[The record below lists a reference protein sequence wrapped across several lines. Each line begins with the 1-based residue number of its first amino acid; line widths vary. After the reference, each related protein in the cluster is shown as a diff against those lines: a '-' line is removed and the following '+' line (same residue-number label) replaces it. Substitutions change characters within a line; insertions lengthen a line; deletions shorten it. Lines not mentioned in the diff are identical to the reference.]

1 MATYEEIY
9 GKRVDVLSSDPT
21 LTSANEGQVWYNST
35 SGTLKT
41 VVASA
46 AWSSGSPLGTARYAL
61 GGAGTQDAAL
71 GFGGAATP
79 PFATQT
85 LTEEYNGSGW
95 AAGGVLGT
103 ARYVLGGC
111 GTQTAALAFG
121 GNYPARKNETE
132 EYNGTSWT
140 AGGVLTTARRGL
152 GSAGTQAAAAAFG
165 GDVPPGT
172 TTEDA
177 TEEYDGTSW
186 TAGGDLNTARA
197 LASGGYVGTQSAT
210 FIAGGLRPDITEK
223 VEEYNGTSWTDV
235 TGLPADRS
243 RSGVAGSQTDAIV
256 FGGALPALTNTT
268 FKYDGTSWTAAPSLG
283 TAVNSM
289 GGAGTAT
296 AGLSFGGNVPGTTA
310 ATEEYNFGSNTITA
324 AAFSSQTGPTSPV
337 YAAGTGGTPTAAFL
351 VAGFGCGPNP
361 SAHKI
366 TNQHYDG
373 SSWSEAADINSGR
386 FLVGAAGT
394 QTASLVFGG
403 RAYPSPPTNDLTE
416 EFDGSS
422 WTVGNVLNTAR
433 QFGASCGTQTAAL
446 GTGGSATQA
455 NEEYDGTSWTS
466 VTNYP
471 LSTDAQLRTTGI
483 QTAAITSGGPPSST
497 ATNTYDG
504 TNWTAAP
511 DMVAVVQEGNL
522 NGTTSSAIHAGGNFG
537 GAPHAAQSQI
547 FDSTTWTTGANL
559 GTGREAMP
567 SGPSST
573 TSISGSLMFGGPI
586 GAPTY
591 NANQLEEYTG
601 ETSAINAK
609 TLTTG

>member
-9 GKRVDVLSSDPT
+9 GKRVDVLDADPT

-35 SGTLKT
+35 TGTLKT
-41 VVASA
+41 VSQASA
-46 AWSSGSPLGTARYAL
+46 WISGPTMVTTRRAINNGF
-61 GGAGTQDAAL
+61 GTQTA
-71 GFGGAATP
+71 GVTVGGYDP
-79 PFATQT
+79 GYFNV
-85 LTEEYNGSGW
+85 TEEYNGSGW
-95 AAGGVLGT
+95 AAGGTYPASLYYITSAGT
-103 ARYVLGGC
+103 STAGVAVGGGDPVSAVVGEYDGSSWTAVTSLPTATKGMMRA
-111 GTQTAALAFG
+111 GTQTAALFG
-121 GNYPARKNETE
+121 GGFQPATTGVSYEYDGTNWTAGGTLNTARGFGAGSGSQTDALFFGGGSTTTHTETE
-132 EYNGTSWT
+132 EYNGTSWSGQNGLPT
-140 AGGVLTTARRGL
+140 AKQNIGCAN
-152 GSAGTQAAAAAFG
+152 
-165 GDVPPGT
+165 
-172 TTEDA
+172 DA
-177 TEEYDGTSW
+177 TSS
-186 TAGGDLNTARA
+186 LA
-197 LASGGYVGTQSAT
+197 LGSGGYT
-210 FIAGGLRPDITEK
+210 P
-223 VEEYNGTSWTDV
+223 
-235 TGLPADRS
+235 P
-243 RSGVAGSQTDAIV
+243 
-256 FGGALPALTNTT
+256 NTRT
-268 FKYDGTSWTAAPSLG
+268 TTCYTYDGSSWASIPSLS
-283 TAVNSM
+283 TARSQM
-289 GGAGTAT
+289 ASGAGTVDGT
-296 AGLSFGGNVPGTTA
+296 YVAGGTTSGTA
-310 ATEEYNFGSNTITA
+310 INTTEEYNKSINTITA
-324 AAFSSQTGPTSPV
+324 GAFSSQTGPTSPV
-337 YAAGTGGTPTAAFL
+337 YGAGTGGTPTAAFL

-386 FLVGAAGT
+386 FLVGASGT

-433 QFGASCGTQTAAL
+433 QFGASCGTQTAGL

-455 NEEYDGTSWTS
+455 NEEYDGSTWTS

-522 NGTTSSAIHAGGNFG
+522 NGTTSSAIHAGGSFG
-537 GAPHAAQSQI
+537 GAPYAAQSQI
-547 FDSTTWTTGANL
+547 FDSTTWATGANM
-559 GTGREAMP
+559 GTGRNSMP

-573 TSISGSLMFGGPI
+573 TSISGSLIFGGPL